1 MNKIKHSND
10 LIIIK
15 TDKNNAM
22 VVISNKEL
30 DTKTNKFINKYN
42 CIILNKDPPEKYQTK
57 ITNLLSSS
65 IKIVNPENI

>member
-1 MNKIKHSND
+1 
-10 LIIIK
+10 
-15 TDKNNAM
+15 M

-57 ITNLLSSS
+57 ITNLLNSS